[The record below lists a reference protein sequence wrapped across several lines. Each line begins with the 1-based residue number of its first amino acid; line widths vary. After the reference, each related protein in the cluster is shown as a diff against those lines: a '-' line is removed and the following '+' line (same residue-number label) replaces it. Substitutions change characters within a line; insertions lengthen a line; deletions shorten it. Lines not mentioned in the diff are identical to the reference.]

1 MKIFNFVGSPFAAEK
16 LLGEV
21 YEANLASGFAPVTV
35 APLDMD
41 KRFVD
46 DTKVFLDCPLG
57 RSFKP
62 LIVLKFFRWM
72 SDFNKTYPD
81 AIVHFHTPLVS
92 MFGRAYYL
100 WLWIFFGDRRTRIFV
115 TVRGYWVTRDSY
127 WITKS
132 IFFLIEFLLLFRTNE
147 VFFQSEEDW
156 RISCCLFRHQSR
168 KFHLIRSACDDRYF
182 KSKRKFSADL
192 KREIVFVGRTVKEK
206 GLVELIS
213 AVARV
218 KRNYPDVKLQIV
230 GSSLQSD
237 RGRLDIDSLIGNYG
251 LTGNIVQNGFVE
263 NPSDFLIGE
272 NVVFCLPSYREGLP
286 RSLLEARAR
295 RCFCVVSDIRGCREI
310 IESDV
315 NGLIAKPRDV
325 ASLFVALN
333 RALSMSP
340 ELYDDM
346 RKNDY
351 AKFKARYRKSLVTAR
366 YVKQFSKY
374 S

>member
-1 MKIFNFVGSPFAAEK
+1 LKIFNFVGSAFAAEK

-21 YEANLASGFAPVTV
+21 YEADLASGFAPITV
-35 APLDMD
+35 APLEIDS
-41 KRFVD
+41 RFVG

-62 LIVLKFFRWM
+62 LTVLQFFRWI
-72 SDFNKTYPD
+72 SQFNKTYPD

-92 MFGRAYYL
+92 MLGRVYYL

-127 WITKS
+127 WITKAV
-132 IFFLIEFLLLFRTNE
+132 FFLIEFFLLFRTNE

-156 RISCCLFRHQSR
+156 RKSCCLFRAQSR

-182 KSKRKFSADL
+182 RPKEKLSADL

-206 GLVELIS
+206 GLVELLS
-213 AVARV
+213 AVEKL

-237 RGRLDIDSLIGNYG
+237 RGRLDIDSLIGDYG
-251 LTGNIVQNGFVE
+251 LTGNVVQNGFVE
-263 NPSDFLIGE
+263 DPSDVLVGE

-295 RCFCVVSDIRGCREI
+295 KCFCVVSDVRGCREI
-310 IESDV
+310 IESGV
-315 NGLIAKPRDV
+315 SGLIVKPRDV
-325 ASLFVALN
+325 SSLFVALDE
-333 RALSMSP
+333 ALSMNP

-346 RKNDY
+346 RTSDY
-351 AKFKARYRKSLVTAR
+351 RKFKARYRKSLVIAR
-366 YVKQFSKY
+366 YAKQFSKY